1 MPIVNKTML
10 EDLQDLHLSCRNTR
24 DAGRPMWLTSAHG
37 SNMGQNTVQDTAGL
51 SATYVQ
57 SQAYAPV

>member
-1 MPIVNKTML
+1 ML

-24 DAGRPMWLTSAHG
+24 DAGRPMWLTSALG
-37 SNMGQNTVQDTAGL
+37 PNMGQNTVQDTAGL

>member
-1 MPIVNKTML
+1 ML

-24 DAGRPMWLTSAHG
+24 DAGRPMWLTSALG
-37 SNMGQNTVQDTAGL
+37 PNMGQNTVQDTAGL
-51 SATYVQ
+51 PAMYVP